1 MPCAVG
7 DAGDDCRLQQ
17 LRRDNVGSSSEET
30 GSTTTLTTPFS
41 AEPDLA
47 VPSSTIAVISPEAR
61 TAQLADGTLE
71 LAAGMP
77 DASWNSLPDWHGIT
91 VVNLVQYEVDF
102 GRPRE
107 YQRDK
112 IEKLAELG
120 FNFVRVPLDT
130 RLFLDWDDQRAPAA
144 TS

>member
-1 MPCAVG
+1 
-7 DAGDDCRLQQ
+7 
-17 LRRDNVGSSSEET
+17 
-30 GSTTTLTTPFS
+30 
-41 AEPDLA
+41 
-47 VPSSTIAVISPEAR
+47 
-61 TAQLADGTLE
+61 
-71 LAAGMP
+71 MP

-107 YQRDK
+107 YQRDE